1 MMDKTI
7 FFTHNENDFK
17 LFFNKKS
24 LVNLK
29 KDIKILKNPLNKH
42 LNDEEILKYS
52 EDASIIISEW
62 WTGAGKSLFRNK
74 KNLKA
79 IIRAG
84 VEIKNI
90 DFKAAKEANVKIINI
105 PDAYSNAV
113 VELVICFIFSLARN
127 INHFYKKTIQGEY
140 NEAIIEM
147 LSQKKVNFKNLP
159 QIEISGSCL
168 GIIGYGSVGQLLR
181 KKTEAIGMKVLV
193 YDPFCNKNGKGV
205 NFVDL
210 NYLLKNSKFISLNA
224 SLNTNK
230 YLISKKELNLMSKDS
245 FLINTARGNLINTN
259 DLVIA
264 LKNNSIAGAAIDVL
278 ETSKEFDNMSKG
290 KWKHSEDFGN
300 TPLSQFD
307 NVILTPHIA
316 GLTKETITKQSD
328 KIVESINLLFDNQL
342 PQSIIN
348 LDNI

>member
-1 MMDKTI
+1 
-7 FFTHNENDFK
+7 
-17 LFFNKKS
+17 
-24 LVNLK
+24 
-29 KDIKILKNPLNKH
+29 
-42 LNDEEILKYS
+42 
-52 EDASIIISEW
+52 
-62 WTGAGKSLFRNK
+62 
-74 KNLKA
+74 
-79 IIRAG
+79 
-84 VEIKNI
+84 
-90 DFKAAKEANVKIINI
+90 
-105 PDAYSNAV
+105 
-113 VELVICFIFSLARN
+113 
-127 INHFYKKTIQGEY
+127 
-140 NEAIIEM
+140 
-147 LSQKKVNFKNLP
+147 
-159 QIEISGSCL
+159 
-168 GIIGYGSVGQLLR
+168 
-181 KKTEAIGMKVLV
+181 
-193 YDPFCNKNGKGV
+193 
-205 NFVDL
+205 
-210 NYLLKNSKFISLNA
+210 
-224 SLNTNK
+224 
-230 YLISKKELNLMSKDS
+230 MSKDS